1 MLSLSQINEQFGINE
16 GQQGN
21 LIHFLIVH
29 ALPPREYHTMV
40 MSINQD
46 IRNVSAILDKEV
58 NRNIVD

>member
-1 MLSLSQINEQFGINE
+1 
-16 GQQGN
+16 
-21 LIHFLIVH
+21 
-29 ALPPREYHTMV
+29 MV

>member
-29 ALPPREYHTMV
+29 ALHPREYHTMV

-58 NRNIVD
+58 NWNIVD